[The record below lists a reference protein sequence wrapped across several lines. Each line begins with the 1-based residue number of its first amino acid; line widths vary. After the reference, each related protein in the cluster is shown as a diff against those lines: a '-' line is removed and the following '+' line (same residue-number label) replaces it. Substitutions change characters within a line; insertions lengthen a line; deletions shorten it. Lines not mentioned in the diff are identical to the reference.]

1 MSDRQFRRQLYVTIA
16 VLLVTLAGL
25 SRFLEFVEDRPG
37 TVLHDPVLQ
46 SFSPIDLTWLTFA
59 LIYIGLVAG
68 LATLLRTP
76 RIFLVTVQSYVLM
89 VAVRIIMMYA
99 FPLNPPEGL
108 IPLKDPFVQYFGSGR
123 PPTKDLFFSG
133 HTATLFLLFLTA
145 QTKGMKALFFT
156 CAVTVAVAVILQHV
170 HYMVDVLVA
179 PFVSYGV
186 LRIVQHLHRRSTLR
200 IIRRDRY
207 AARRSGTASLLL
219 LLLLP
224 AVSTAQPARRVDGP
238 VSSGLDRTV
247 QGDALLPGGLRISNL
262 DWRTTGNAE
271 PYCEISGKH
280 DWSLRHREVAPLTAR
295 KTILLSIAPS
305 NSDGKR

>member
-1 MSDRQFRRQLYVTIA
+1 MSDRQFRRQLYVTIV
-16 VLLVTLAGL
+16 VLVATLAGL
-25 SRFLEFVEDRPG
+25 SRFLEFIEERPG

-59 LIYIGLVAG
+59 LIYVGLVAG

-76 RIFLVTVQSYVLM
+76 RIFLVTVQSYILM
-89 VAVRIIMMYA
+89 VAVRIFMMYA

-133 HTATLFLLFLTA
+133 HTSTLFLLFLTA
-145 QTKGMKALFFT
+145 QTKRMKALFLVCT
-156 CAVTVAVAVILQHV
+156 VTVGVAVILQHV
-170 HYMVDVLVA
+170 HYTVDVLVA

-200 IIRRDRY
+200 LIRRDRY

-219 LLLLP
+219 LVLLP
-224 AVSTAQPARRVDGP
+224 AFSSAQPAQRFDCPITPHPGRIANAGV
-238 VSSGLDRTV
+238 
-247 QGDALLPGGLRISNL
+247 LLF
-262 DWRTTGNAE
+262 
-271 PYCEISGKH
+271 
-280 DWSLRHREVAPLTAR
+280 
-295 KTILLSIAPS
+295 SITPQI
-305 NSDGKR
+305 R